1 MSPRPSSAAAWHEAG
16 VRPGIRAPG
25 DPPRWER
32 CVDHRGAA
40 VRSFAEAHFGEAHRR
55 TLLVGG
61 AGFDPRSLTVP
72 RLLAS
77 VCEDRIEGLFLR
89 ERRAGPDPALLARAD
104 MHANEL
110 RALIAATQVL
120 DVEVFEPDGA
130 VALGRRVVD
139 AVRGRDLGSYTDVVV
154 DFTALSVG
162 SSFPLARLALQRIE
176 GERLPINLHAMV
188 TASPHTDDRIVPQP
202 SSFVGPVHGFQG
214 RLGIDETA
222 GAAKLWMPQLRF
234 GHRPILDRIHELLKP
249 DDVVPVLPF
258 PSHDP
263 RMGDRLIEHYATEF
277 ESRWEV
283 DARSIVY
290 ADETN
295 PLDFYRTVLHIHDRR
310 NPVFS
315 ETIGSMLVLSPV
327 GSKVL
332 ALGAMMA
339 AAERDLPVVYVEA
352 AGYTESA
359 TALDRSY
366 TDADIVHVWLL
377 GEAYPRPVHE
387 ET

>member
-1 MSPRPSSAAAWHEAG
+1 MSPRPSSAAAWCEAG
-16 VRPGIRAPG
+16 IRPGVRMPG
-25 DPPRWER
+25 DSPRWER
-32 CVDHRGAA
+32 CVDHRGPD
-40 VRSFAEAHFGEAHRR
+40 VRPFAEAHFGEAHRR
-55 TLLVGG
+55 VLLIGG

-77 VCEDRIEGLFLR
+77 VCGGRLEGVFLR

-104 MHANEL
+104 RHAAEL
-110 RALIAATQVL
+110 VAIIGTTELVDIQ
-120 DVEVFEPDGA
+120 VFESDGA
-130 VALGRRVVD
+130 VALGRRVVE
-139 AVRGRDLGSYTDVVV
+139 AVRGLALAQFTDVVV

-162 SSFPLARLALQRIE
+162 SSFPLARLILQRIE
-176 GERLPINLHAMV
+176 GEQLPINLHAMV
-188 TASPHTDDRIVPQP
+188 TASPPTDDRIVPAP

-214 RLGIDETA
+214 KLGIDETA
-222 GAAKLWMPQLRF
+222 GAAKLWIPQLRF
-234 GHRPILDRIHELLKP
+234 GHSPILDRIHELLRP

-258 PSHDP
+258 PALDP
-263 RMGDRLIEHYATEF
+263 RMGDRLIEHYASEF
-277 ESRWEV
+277 ENRWEV

-295 PLDFYRTVLHIHDRR
+295 PLDFYRTVLRIHDRR

-315 ETIGSMLVLSPV
+315 ETIGSLLILSPV

-352 AGYTESA
+352 AGYTESSA
-359 TALDRSY
+359 ALDRNYSD
-366 TDADIVHVWLL
+366 TDIVHVWLL
-377 GEAYPRPVHE
+377 GEAYPPPAQ
-387 ET
+387 